1 MKRLISLFP
10 LAAALGLAAC
20 GGNDAPDNGAPP
32 ATATLSVTDL
42 EPGAYVVSV
51 GDADNPTVGK
61 YYAGTD
67 GSRYLALADA
77 EDKATA
83 IYRRD
88 KGGSWVAAP
97 GADASA
103 SVRLLSQAAVPA
115 ASVELASVAGTY
127 TTVLPTGASATFTV
141 TGEGKIA
148 PGASACQLS
157 GTLAAQ
163 AMPNTLSLKLS
174 TSACGTLPASAS
186 GVLAIDTDYQPAAFR
201 LIADDGGRV
210 VDLWAYRD

>member
-1 MKRLISLFP
+1 MKRLIPLFP
-10 LAAALGLAAC
+10 LMAALALAGC
-20 GGNDAPDNGAPP
+20 GGNDAPDNTTPP
-32 ATATLSVTDL
+32 ATASLSVTDL

-61 YYAGTD
+61 YYAGAD

-77 EDKATA
+77 EDKATI

-97 GADASA
+97 GADAAA
-103 SVRLLSQAAVPA
+103 SVRLLRQDPMPA
-115 ASVELASVAGTY
+115 ASVEPGSVAGSY
-127 TTVLPTGASATFTV
+127 TVVLPSGASASFTV
-141 TGEGKIA
+141 TADGKIA
-148 PGASACQLS
+148 PGASGCQLS
-157 GTLAAQ
+157 GTVAAH
-163 AMPNTLSLKLS
+163 AMPNTLSLKLAA
-174 TSACGTLPASAS
+174 SACGMVPASAT

>member
-10 LAAALGLAAC
+10 LAVVLGLAAC
-20 GGNDAPDNGAPP
+20 GGNDAADNGAPP
-32 ATATLSVTDL
+32 AAATLSVTDL

-51 GDADNPTVGK
+51 GDADKPTVGK

-77 EDKATA
+77 EDKATV

-103 SVRLLSQAAVPA
+103 SVKLLSHASVPA
-115 ASVELASVAGTY
+115 ASVDPGSVAGAY
-127 TTVLPTGASATFTV
+127 TTVLPSGASASFTV
-141 TGEGKIA
+141 TAEGKIA

-163 AMPNTLSLKLS
+163 AMPNTLRLTLS
-174 TSACGTLPASAS
+174 TSACGTLPASAT
-186 GVLAIDTDYQPAAFR
+186 GVLAIDADYQPAAFR

>member
-10 LAAALGLAAC
+10 LAAMLGLAAC
-20 GGNDAPDNGAPP
+20 GGNDAPESSAPP

-42 EPGAYVVSV
+42 DPGAYVVSV

-77 EDKATA
+77 EDRATT

-88 KGGSWVAAP
+88 KNGSWVAAP
-97 GADASA
+97 GADGSA
-103 SVRLLSQAAVPA
+103 SVKLLSHAAMPA
-115 ASVELASVAGTY
+115 ASVEPASVAGSY
-127 TTVLPTGASATFTV
+127 TTVLPTGASASFTV
-141 TGEGKIA
+141 TAEGKIA
-148 PGASACQLS
+148 PGASACQLA

-163 AMPNTLSLKLS
+163 AMPNTLNLKLS
-174 TSACGTLPASAS
+174 TSACGTLPASAT
-186 GVLAIDTDYQPAAFR
+186 GVLAIDADYQPAAFR

>member
-1 MKRLISLFP
+1 MKRLIPLFP
-10 LAAALGLAAC
+10 LAALVLAGC
-20 GGNDAPDNGAPP
+20 GGNDSPDNTTPTSA
-32 ATATLSVTDL
+32 ATLSVMDL
-42 EPGAYVVSV
+42 DPGAYVVSV

-77 EDKATA
+77 EDKATT

-88 KGGSWVAAP
+88 KYGSWVAAP
-97 GADASA
+97 GADAA
-103 SVRLLSQAAVPA
+103 ANVKLLRQDPVPA
-115 ASVELASVAGTY
+115 ASVDAGSVAGSY
-127 TTVLPTGASATFTV
+127 TAVLPSGASASFTV
-141 TGEGKIA
+141 SAEGKIT

-157 GTLAAQ
+157 GALSAH
-163 AMPNTLSLKLS
+163 AMPNTLGLKLS
-174 TSACGTLPASAS
+174 ASACGMVPATAT

>member
-10 LAAALGLAAC
+10 LAAVLGLAAC
-20 GGNDAPDNGAPP
+20 GGSDAPDHTAPP
-32 ATATLSVTDL
+32 AAALSVTDL
-42 EPGAYVVSV
+42 DPGAYVVSV

-77 EDKATA
+77 EDKATT

-88 KGGSWVAAP
+88 QNGSWLAAP
-97 GADASA
+97 GADTSA
-103 SVRLLSQAAVPA
+103 SVKLLSQASVPA
-115 ASVELASVAGTY
+115 TSVDPASVAGIY
-127 TTVLPTGASATFTV
+127 TTVLPSGASASFTV
-141 TGEGKIA
+141 TAEGKLA

-163 AMPNTLSLKLS
+163 AMPNTLRLQLS
-174 TSACGTLPASAS
+174 TSACGTLPASAT
-186 GVLAIDTDYQPAAFR
+186 GVLAIDADYQPAAFR
-201 LIADDGGRV
+201 LLADDGGRV

>member
-1 MKRLISLFP
+1 MKRLIPLFP
-10 LAAALGLAAC
+10 LAVALLAGC
-20 GGNDAPDNGAPP
+20 GGNDASDNTTPP
-32 ATATLSVTDL
+32 ATASLSVTDL
-42 EPGAYVVSV
+42 DPGAYVVSV

-77 EDKATA
+77 EDKATT

-88 KGGSWVAAP
+88 KNGSWVAAP
-97 GADASA
+97 GADAA
-103 SVRLLSQAAVPA
+103 ANVKLLRQDPVPA
-115 ASVELASVAGTY
+115 ASVDAGSVAGSY
-127 TTVLPTGASATFTV
+127 TAVLPSGASASFTV
-141 TGEGKIA
+141 SAEGKIT

-157 GTLAAQ
+157 GALSAH

-174 TSACGTLPASAS
+174 ASACGTVPATAT